1 MDASLVKSRKM
12 NLLKSD
18 GGYKT
23 KRPGKGK
30 VPIFP
35 GRFNRYNWNLSAP
48 IIPD

>member
-23 KRPGKGK
+23 KRPGKAK
-30 VPIFP
+30 APIFP
-35 GRFNRYNWNLSAP
+35 GRFNRYNWNYSDS
-48 IIPD
+48 IIT